1 MNVSSVSLNDNIFNT
16 ASSCINGHLPNHE
29 PSEGPESGSQNR
41 DTCRVSEMSRLLS
54 RSGLDVERSFVERT
68 GEAIDFQLVYSR
80 SRLESLSAN
89 GYFAQEREE
98 CHLSLQYV
106 FHQDIVVDGR
116 TERRVFA
123 MELSFTAT
131 HVQSLRVSPF
141 EGKEDILQLVQ
152 RLILDMMDIIQ
163 DDETKLAGVIFDFE
177 DVQDIA
183 RIEDGRLLQKLE
195 ALIRLVI
202 VHTHILESMDSKK
215 DEEAVVLH
223 PKRIKV
229 VGVKEEKQEVAFSSF
244 HMEIRQLENVSSALS
259 APDETGDHTQNAYDT
274 LQSPMPE
281 TKRVGLNKVSH
292 LNDSRKYA

>member
-1 MNVSSVSLNDNIFNT
+1 MNVSSAFPYWNIWDSAPSCLNGYP
-16 ASSCINGHLPNHE
+16 SNHR
-29 PSEGPESGSQNR
+29 PMEGPESGSQKR
-41 DTCRVSEMSRLLS
+41 DSCRVSEMSRLLS
-54 RSGLDVERSFVERT
+54 RTGLDVERSFVERA
-68 GEAIDFQLVYSR
+68 GETIDFQLVYSR
-80 SRLESLSAN
+80 SRLKSLSAN

-98 CHLSLQYV
+98 CHLSLRYV

-141 EGKEDILQLVQ
+141 EEKEDILQLIQ

-163 DDETKLAGVIFDFE
+163 DDGTKLAGVIFDFE

-202 VHTHILESMDSKK
+202 VHTHILESMDGKK
-215 DEEAVVLH
+215 NEESVVLL
-223 PKRIKV
+223 PKRIKA

-244 HMEIRQLENVSSALS
+244 HMEIRQLEDVSSPLS
-259 APDETGDHTQNAYDT
+259 PSDETGDHAHSSLRDATIHDAGNEAGRSSLT
-274 LQSPMPE
+274 RS
-281 TKRVGLNKVSH
+281 K
-292 LNDSRKYA
+292 